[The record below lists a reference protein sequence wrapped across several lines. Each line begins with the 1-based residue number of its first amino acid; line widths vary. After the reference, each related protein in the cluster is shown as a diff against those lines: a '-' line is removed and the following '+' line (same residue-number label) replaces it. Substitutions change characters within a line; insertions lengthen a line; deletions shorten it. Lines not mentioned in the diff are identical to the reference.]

1 LTPLFLS
8 GTWKEKRGFMVK
20 TPKKSRPVS
29 FKRYTAAKSE
39 FKHELHMMDRI
50 RETASNISGARDL
63 ITESR
68 SSILDL
74 LKETAF
80 REDNVYT
87 ESDLKNIC
95 DMKDMEIALLK
106 MRETLFNVL
115 SSFIAFHD
123 YRPEEVE
130 EEEEEEDFGYRRFSY
145 AYQTEDF

>member
-1 LTPLFLS
+1 
-8 GTWKEKRGFMVK
+8 
-20 TPKKSRPVS
+20 
-29 FKRYTAAKSE
+29 
-39 FKHELHMMDRI
+39 MMDRI